1 MNQYSLELMHHG
13 VQGMHWG
20 IRRYQP
26 YPKNYTGTG
35 KEIADAKKKRY
46 RAVREATLASMNRTS
61 AAKKAAKYE
70 VKLTK
75 DQSGATQAKLDRAR
89 KDYDFWDK
97 QYKLS
102 EKKAN
107 DTVRK
112 YQNRYGADK
121 IEDVPYKNGIVKGEV
136 FSKPEKALRIAGT
149 AAAIATISPLS
160 TLMLVPSAKV
170 TAAIHKVKVQR
181 QKGLK
186 PADKIEATLE
196 KGLDMIDSVK
206 LKAANMLVKN
216 IKPKQISQT

>member
-26 YPKNYTGTG
+26 YPKSYSGTG
-35 KEIADAKKKRY
+35 KEIAEAKKKRY
-46 RAVREATLASMNRTS
+46 KAVREATLASMNRTT

-75 DQSGATQAKLDRAR
+75 DTTGNTQKKLDRAR
-89 KDYDFWDK
+89 KDYEFWDK

-107 DTVRK
+107 NMVKK
-112 YQNRYGADK
+112 YQNRYGSDK
-121 IEDVPYKNGIVKGEV
+121 IGDVPYKNGIVKGDV
-136 FSKPEKALRIAGT
+136 YSKPEKAIRIAGT
-149 AAAIATISPLS
+149 AAAIATLSPL
-160 TLMLVPSAKV
+160 TAAMVVPSAKV

-181 QKGLK
+181 NKGVK
-186 PADKIEATLE
+186 PADKLEATLE
-196 KGLDMIDSVK
+196 KGLDLVDG
-206 LKAANMLVKN
+206 LKAKFANALIKD
-216 IKPKQISQT
+216 IKPKRISQT